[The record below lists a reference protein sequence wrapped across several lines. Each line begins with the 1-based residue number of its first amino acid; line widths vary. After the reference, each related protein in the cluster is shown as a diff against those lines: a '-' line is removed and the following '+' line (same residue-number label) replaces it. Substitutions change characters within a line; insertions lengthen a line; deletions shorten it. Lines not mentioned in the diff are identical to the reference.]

1 MSCKNVKISQVLIS
15 LLDKC
20 KSMHSLKQIQAL
32 LITLGLSEDDPFVSR
47 MLSFSA
53 LSYLGNIDYSCKVLS
68 HLSNPRIFY
77 WNTVIRGYSKS
88 KNPNKSIS
96 LFVKMLRAGVSPDHL
111 TYPFLAKAS
120 GRLAKREL
128 AVAVHA
134 QIAKTGYESDLFISN
149 SLIHMYGSCGDIVHA
164 REVFDGMPTKMSVSW
179 NSILDGYAKCGEM
192 NMARQVFELMPERN
206 VVSWSALIDGYV
218 KCGDYK
224 EAMAIFEEMRD
235 VGSKANEVT
244 MVSVLCACAHLGAL
258 DQGRMMLR
266 YMIDKGL
273 SLTLPLQ
280 TSLIDMYAKC
290 GAIKEALIV
299 FHGVEKHQSDVLIW
313 NAMIGGLAMHGFV
326 KESLELFTEMQI
338 VGITPDEITFLGLLS
353 ACAHGGLVMEAWYF
367 FKSLGKR
374 GMVPK
379 SEHYACMVDALSRA
393 GQVTEAYEFICQM
406 PLEPTASML
415 GSLLTGCMNHG
426 KLDLAEIVGKKLV
439 ELQPDHDGRYV
450 GLSNVYAIFKRW
462 DQARTTREAMEMRG
476 VKKYP
481 GWSFVEMS
489 GNLHRFIAHDETHP
503 DSKNIYAMLNFI
515 VSQMKLDVDH
525 ENQEPC
531 FYDMEGL

>member
-1 MSCKNVKISQVLIS
+1 
-15 LLDKC
+15 
-20 KSMHSLKQIQAL
+20 MHSLKQIHAL

-47 MLSFSA
+47 MLSFGA
-53 LSYLGNIDYSCKVLS
+53 LSDSGNIDYSCKVLL

-77 WNTVIRGYSKS
+77 WSTVIRGYSKS

-96 LFVKMLRAGVSPDHL
+96 MFVKMLRAGVSPDHL

-120 GRLAKREL
+120 AILAKREL

-134 QIAKTGYESDLFISN
+134 QIAKTGHESDLFISN
-149 SLIHMYGSCGDIVHA
+149 SLIHMYGSCGDIVYA
-164 REVFDGMPTKMSVSW
+164 REVFDGMPTRMSVSW
-179 NSILDGYAKCGEM
+179 NSMLDGYAKCGKM
-192 NMARQVFELMPERN
+192 NMAREVFELMPERN

-218 KCGDYK
+218 KSGDYK

-244 MVSVLCACAHLGAL
+244 MVSVLCACANLGAL
-258 DQGRMMLR
+258 DQGKMMHR
-266 YMIDKGL
+266 YMIDDAL
-273 SLTLPLQ
+273 PLTLPLQ

-290 GAIKEALIV
+290 GAIKEALLV
-299 FHGVEKHQSDVLIW
+299 FHGVKKYQSDVLIW
-313 NAMIGGLAMHGFV
+313 NAMIGGLATHGFV
-326 KESLELFTEMQI
+326 KESLELFRDMLT
-338 VGITPDEITFLGLLS
+338 VGITPDEITFLCLLS
-353 ACAHGGLVMEAWYF
+353 ACAHGGLVMEAWCF
-367 FKSLGKR
+367 LKSLGKC
-374 GMVPK
+374 GMIPK
-379 SEHYACMVDALSRA
+379 IEHYACMVDALSRA
-393 GQVTEAYEFICQM
+393 GQVTEAYEFLCQM

-426 KLDLAEIVGKKLV
+426 KLDLAEIVGKKLI

-462 DQARTTREAMEMRG
+462 DEARTTREAMEMRG

-503 DSKNIYAMLNFI
+503 GSKNIYTMLNFI
-515 VSQMKLDVDH
+515 ASQMNLGV
-525 ENQEPC
+525 EQEPC